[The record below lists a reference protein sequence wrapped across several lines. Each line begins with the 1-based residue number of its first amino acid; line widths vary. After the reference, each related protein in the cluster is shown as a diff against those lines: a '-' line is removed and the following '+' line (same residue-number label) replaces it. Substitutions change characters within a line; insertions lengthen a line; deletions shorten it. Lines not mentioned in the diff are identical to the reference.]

1 MSQANELSGPDL
13 SAGVDAG
20 SLKDGEPLLGHA
32 GGEAVM
38 LVKAGGQVFANAASC
53 THYGGPLAEG
63 LVVGKTVRCPWH
75 HACFDLENGHAKG
88 PALTSIACFDVITQ
102 NGLVRVGKKRGP
114 SQAATVQ
121 GPSSVVIIGAGPAGA
136 ACAETLRR
144 EGYAGSIT
152 LLGDE
157 EPGPVDRPNLSKDY
171 LAGNAPEEWIP
182 LRDADF
188 YKSIAVN
195 WRLGS
200 AARRIDAKK
209 QTVTLAD
216 GGTLSYG
223 ALLIATG
230 AAPRKLSIPGGERA
244 QLLRTLADSRKLI
257 AAAKSGG
264 HAVVIGASFIGL
276 EVAASLRAREMN
288 VDVVAPEAVP
298 LARVIGDELGQH
310 VRELHEQHGV
320 KFHLGHQ
327 PARIEGGVVVLDDGT
342 RLQAD
347 LIAAGIGV
355 APRTSLAE
363 AAGLKVERGVVVDER
378 LRTSD
383 PNVYAAGDVAS
394 YPDERSGAR
403 VRIEHWAV
411 AVRQGQAAALSML
424 GKLTAFR
431 DVPFFWSAHYEQTLS
446 YIGHAETWERVRE
459 RGSIVSG
466 KYVAAFE
473 QGGKVVAAITL
484 GEDKLGL
491 ELEAAMEVSDDARL
505 NRLLA
510 D

>member
-13 SAGVDAG
+13 SVGVDAG
-20 SLKDGEPLLGHA
+20 SLRDGEPLLGHA

-38 LVKAGGQVFANAASC
+38 LVKAGGQLFANAATC

-88 PALTSIACFDVITQ
+88 PALNSIACFDVIAEK
-102 NGLVRVGKKRGP
+102 GLVRVGKKREP
-114 SQAATVQ
+114 KAAPVQ

-144 EGYAGSIT
+144 EGYTGPIT
-152 LLGDE
+152 LIGDE
-157 EPGPVDRPNLSKDY
+157 APGPVDRPNLSKDY

-182 LRDADF
+182 LRDGSF
-188 YKSIAVN
+188 YQSIDVK
-195 WRLGS
+195 WLLGQG
-200 AARRIDAKK
+200 ARSIDVK
-209 QTVTLAD
+209 QRSVTVGD
-216 GGTLSYG
+216 GSSLPYG
-223 ALLIATG
+223 ALLLATG
-230 AAPRKLSIPGGERA
+230 AAPRKLDIPGAERA
-244 QLLRTLADSRKLI
+244 HVLRTLADSRALI

-276 EVAASLRAREMN
+276 EVAASLRAREVN
-288 VDVVAPEAVP
+288 VDVVAPEKVP
-298 LARVIGDELGQH
+298 LARVVGDKLGQF
-310 VRELHEQHGV
+310 VLQLHEQHGV

-327 PARIEGGVVVLDDGT
+327 PARIEEGAVVLDDGT

-347 LIAAGIGV
+347 LIVTGVGV

-394 YPDERSGAR
+394 YPDARFGSR

-411 AVRQGQAAALSML
+411 AERQGQAVALSML
-424 GKLTAFR
+424 GKLGAYR
-431 DVPFFWSAHYEQTLS
+431 ELPFFWSAHYDKTLS
-446 YIGHAETWERVRE
+446 YIGHAQTWDRVRE
-459 RGSIVSG
+459 RGSIEAG
-466 KYVAAFE
+466 AYVTAFE
-473 QGGKVVAAITL
+473 QRGKVLAVITL

-491 ELEAAMEVSDDARL
+491 ELEAAMEAGDDARVIE
-505 NRLLA
+505 LLES
-510 D
+510 